1 MCNRRDASWWGEVVK
16 ARQGHLIGH
25 DSCRAAVMMLPF
37 PAGCKVAVQRATLT
51 RRGGWCGELHSV
63 TKIFVEHKLLISV
76 AGSPTVQCPTGRSL

>member
-16 ARQGHLIGH
+16 ARQGYLIGH

-51 RRGGWCGELHSV
+51 RDVADGGGELHSM
-63 TKIFVEHKLLISV
+63 TKRFSQSASCLF
-76 AGSPTVQCPTGRSL
+76 R